1 MVCRNKTEDEL
12 TVTGPNISKQTKDAE
27 SWKDDQE
34 KDEYYGRYWP
44 LYRMIEKN
52 DWQGVEDFVTNHPD
66 ALTAKIVEPG
76 SMTIFHMI
84 VELLIDAESDEA
96 ICLLDKLASKV
107 DPETLARQDNH
118 GHTAAT
124 LSAAKGNLRALKL
137 LVKYNPDLT
146 NIRHGEG
153 FLPVHDAALYGHKDT
168 FHYLLEVTHGVDIYS
183 GKDGANVLSFLI
195 AANLYDV
202 ASDLLK
208 RHPTIGRDSI
218 DSRRIILNTLAQKP
232 YAFASGSRLGRL
244 QRLIY
249 NCSCQLSFANTQTH
263 LYSAMLHKL
272 HRMLWNALMHLSPG
286 IKGIHDQKLTHMRTV
301 EIVRIICEGVVWTNF
316 QNSAQLSVAMLA
328 AAILG
333 IPEVVNE
340 FIMAY
345 DSSSNWSNQD
355 GHTIF
360 DHAVLYRREKVF
372 NLIQGVNFTTFLFS
386 SRDKAGNNILHLA
399 GRLVPSSEVA
409 GAALQMQ
416 RELQW
421 FKGDKNLN
429 IISMFKSPNL
439 REVFTEEHKELVKE
453 GEKWL
458 KETASSCS
466 VVAALII
473 TVVFAAVFTAPG
485 GSDGRGMP
493 NFLHDQSFMIF
504 AISDMLALF
513 SSITSVLMFLGILT
527 SRYAEEDFLVSLP
540 KKLIIGLITLFFS
553 IASMMVAFGA
563 TVHIS
568 LSHKWNSVIIPIAL
582 VGCVPITLFALL
594 QFPLLLDMYS
604 STYGRSI
611 IIESS
616 WRELTSCQIVAK
628 VEGYLKWQK
637 SWKMIEP
644 RNWVFFLLYISLPPG
659 TLKAAVKTIVI
670 MSATTEQHETKDG
683 LSICHDKKWINY
695 RALKQ

>member
-44 LYRMIEKN
+44 LYRMIEMN

-202 ASDLLK
+202 ALDLLK
-208 RHPTIGRDSI
+208 RHSTIGRDSI

-249 NCSCQLSFANTQTH
+249 NCIPVEKELVPSIQTNDYHDLDGDIESFIVTSKIHSKESTRFGSTQQITTTFG
-263 LYSAMLHKL
+263 AMLHKL
-272 HRMLWNALMHLSPG
+272 HRMLWNALMHLSPS
-286 IKGIHDQKLTHMRTV
+286 IKGIHEQKLTHMRTV

-421 FKGDKNLN
+421 FKAIENLVHPFFREATN
-429 IISMFKSPNL
+429 DLKQTP

-453 GEKWL
+453 GEKWM

-504 AISDMLALF
+504 SISDMLALF

-628 VEGYLKWQK
+628 G
-637 SWKMIEP
+637 
-644 RNWVFFLLYISLPPG
+644 N
-659 TLKAAVKTIVI
+659 
-670 MSATTEQHETKDG
+670 
-683 LSICHDKKWINY
+683 
-695 RALKQ
+695 

>member
-1 MVCRNKTEDEL
+1 MVIN
-12 TVTGPNISKQTKDAE
+12 S
-27 SWKDDQE
+27 DDQE

-168 FHYLLEVTHGVDIYS
+168 FHYLLEVTRGVDIYS

-202 ASDLLK
+202 ALDLLK

-232 YAFASGSRLGRL
+232 YAFASGSRLGR
-244 QRLIY
+244 
-249 NCSCQLSFANTQTH
+249 
-263 LYSAMLHKL
+263 AMLHKL
-272 HRMLWNALMHLSPG
+272 HRMLWNAHMHLSPS
-286 IKGIHDQKLTHMRTV
+286 IKGIHEQKLTHMRTV
-301 EIVRIICEGVVWTNF
+301 EMVRIICEGVVWTNF

-421 FKGDKNLN
+421 FKAIENLVHPFFREATN
-429 IISMFKSPNL
+429 DLKQTP

-453 GEKWL
+453 GEKWM

-540 KKLIIGLITLFFS
+540 RKLIIGLITLLFS
-553 IASMMVAFGA
+553 IASMMIAFGA

-568 LSHKWNSVIIPIAL
+568 LSHKWNSVIIPISL

-628 VEGYLKWQK
+628 G
-637 SWKMIEP
+637 
-644 RNWVFFLLYISLPPG
+644 N
-659 TLKAAVKTIVI
+659 
-670 MSATTEQHETKDG
+670 
-683 LSICHDKKWINY
+683 
-695 RALKQ
+695 